1 MGKRPP
7 IARTTM
13 VFHDP
18 EHSFEKD
25 AGDRKCLNYETNAKI
40 LDAREKRNGEALSGA
55 IALHHLTAETLTK
68 PTRNGSD
75 SREPTI
81 AIVTMQAWQ
90 RTRPN
95 SWTVK
100 SSFPTND
107 RKTDSNSKDIS

>member
-1 MGKRPP
+1 
-7 IARTTM
+7 M

-40 LDAREKRNGEALSGA
+40 LDEREKRNGEALSGA

-75 SREPTI
+75 SSEPTI
-81 AIVTMQAWQ
+81 AIVTTQGWQ

-95 SWTVK
+95 RG
-100 SSFPTND
+100 P
-107 RKTDSNSKDIS
+107 

>member
-1 MGKRPP
+1 
-7 IARTTM
+7 M

-25 AGDRKCLNYETNAKI
+25 AMDRRCLNNETNAKI
-40 LDAREKRNGEALSGA
+40 LDEREKRNGEALSEA

-75 SREPTI
+75 SSELMI
-81 AIVTMQAWQ
+81 AIVTTQAWQ

-95 SWTVK
+95 RG
-100 SSFPTND
+100 P
-107 RKTDSNSKDIS
+107 